1 MDVRITHLI
10 TQRFE
15 QVICDR
21 QGKIEVA
28 GLTDGKY
35 ELLAQLKNF
44 FPLKEEIELTGDMPL
59 EKVMFNQKFVD
70 RANKEVAEAV
80 RAVRARGGA
89 LPGAEFYGSRA
100 FKTTDVRVQWAN
112 PGDIELVFDIQWQ
125 RNICKVAGITPAP
138 SGAILNMLEPYFTI
152 ARLKEGKQIG
162 LPTHIENALELLD
175 EPGEWYFNKATR
187 WLYYNIRHRM
197 STAGCR
203 RDVFSDD
210 ALLLMSKATGGIM
223 RQLDVLG
230 EHCLVTALKTKSNIV
245 DAAVVQRAIQSCG
258 DALL

>member
-15 QVICDR
+15 QVISDR

-100 FKTTDVRVQWAN
+100 FKTTDVSMVQWAN
-112 PGDIELVFDIQWQ
+112 
-125 RNICKVAGITPAP
+125 
-138 SGAILNMLEPYFTI
+138 
-152 ARLKEGKQIG
+152 
-162 LPTHIENALELLD
+162 
-175 EPGEWYFNKATR
+175 
-187 WLYYNIRHRM
+187 
-197 STAGCR
+197 
-203 RDVFSDD
+203 
-210 ALLLMSKATGGIM
+210 
-223 RQLDVLG
+223 
-230 EHCLVTALKTKSNIV
+230 
-245 DAAVVQRAIQSCG
+245 
-258 DALL
+258 